1 MVGVQRHAAP
11 AADRDGASPPPDHKA
26 APSKGAAWLF
36 QLEEVLGFL
45 MSFAM
50 HAHVG
55 DLVQPLPRRRV
66 EGVQA
71 GELQPRQEVFLK

>member
-11 AADRDGASPPPDHKA
+11 AADRDGRHRRQIIRPQRQRAQL
-26 APSKGAAWLF
+26 GFF

-45 MSFAM
+45 VSFAM

-55 DLVQPLPRRRV
+55 DLIQPLPRRRV

-71 GELQPRQEVFLK
+71 GE